1 MDFAPLLLLSD
12 RNVVTSVL
20 GRRNVWEGPVA
31 GIQLCL
37 TPSGALHNHVSLLL
51 GKILNRLLKLIQDC
65 ISFSL
70 PHCFIV
76 CLADSRHPL
85 SES

>member
-1 MDFAPLLLLSD
+1 MDFAPLLLLND

-20 GRRNVWEGPVA
+20 IRRNVWEGPVA

-37 TPSGALHNHVSLLL
+37 TPIGALHNHVSLLL

-65 ISFSL
+65 IVL
-70 PHCFIV
+70 
-76 CLADSRHPL
+76 
-85 SES
+85 